1 MKISIRNIK
10 IGKRL
15 NLILGSSVVTIIS
28 VLGLINLYNTYHT
41 MLQRMDEIATNETS
55 AFKELI
61 DVQVSTRKA
70 YVKSGLAVA
79 NRLFYEQN
87 ISYDKNSIDD
97 VNAQNQI
104 TGKSYSLNVPV
115 FKRGDIALYHDTAF
129 VDEIGSLTKGTCT
142 IFQRIPEG
150 FLRISTNVLNH
161 EKKRGVNTFI
171 PNDSPVIKTVL
182 SGETYIGRAFV
193 VDDWY
198 ITAYKP
204 IMINGKVDGILYF
217 GMKEADMPGI
227 KKIFHE
233 KKYLKTGYPFL
244 VSKEGILLIHP
255 VQEDKNIKNS
265 EVFQKTLEHGKT
277 SPYGKFL
284 YRYEGKDKNLFYR
297 YVDSLN
303 SFVCI
308 TYNQSEVTDVVQTAI
323 ISLVII
329 VLLAVILFILINR
342 YVSHS
347 ITKPIDKTVLFAKA
361 LAEGDL
367 SASINI
373 DQKDEI
379 GEMSRALNI
388 MGNKLNEVIT
398 EIIKGADSISA
409 AGHEVSST
417 SMVISEGASQQAA
430 NVEEV
435 SSTME
440 EMVSNIELNT
450 DNARNTEVI
459 SEKAHHG
466 MQGVYENTHLSVES
480 IHSIVQKIKIINDI
494 ANQTN
499 ILSLNAS
506 VEAARAGAQGKGFA
520 VVAEEV
526 RKLAE
531 VSKQAAIEIASLS
544 NESMNVVGKA
554 GEQVGE
560 LAPEIE
566 KTTQLIQE
574 IAASSMEQLKGAEQ
588 VNASIVELNT
598 LTQQNASSSE
608 ELAASAQELSSQ
620 ADNLNKVVK
629 FFTLK
634 GVS

>member
-1 MKISIRNIK
+1 MKISIQNIK

-15 NLILGSSVVTIIS
+15 NLILGTSVICIIS
-28 VLGLINLYNTYHT
+28 ILGILNIYNTYQI
-41 MLQRMDEIATNETS
+41 MLERMDEISTNETS

-61 DVQVSTRKA
+61 DVQVSTRRS
-70 YVKSGLAVA
+70 YVKTGIEITK
-79 NRLFYEQN
+79 RLFYEQN
-87 ISYDKNSIDD
+87 LSLDKDFIQN

-104 TGKSYSLNVPV
+104 TGDTYTLKIPILR
-115 FKRGDIALYHDTAF
+115 RGKTVLYHDTGF
-129 VDEIGSLTKGTCT
+129 VDEIGGLTKGTTT

-150 FLRISTNVLNH
+150 FLRISTNVLNK
-161 EKKRGVNTFI
+161 EKERGLNTFI
-171 PNDSPVIKTVL
+171 PNDSPVIKTIL
-182 SGETYIGRAFV
+182 SGKTYIGRAFV

-198 ITAYKP
+198 ITAYQP
-204 IMINGKVDGILYF
+204 IIIKGEIIGVLYY

-227 KKIFHE
+227 KKIFHQ

-244 VSKEGILLIHP
+244 VSKDGMMLIHP
-255 VQEDKNIKNS
+255 VEEGKDFSNS
-265 EVFQKTLEHGKT
+265 ELLKNVLMHAEK
-277 SPYGKFL
+277 SPVGKFI
-284 YRYEGKDKNLFYR
+284 YRYEGKEKNMFYR
-297 YVDSLN
+297 YIDTLN
-303 SFVCI
+303 SFICI
-308 TYNQSEVTDVVQTAI
+308 TYNQSEVTDEVYAALL
-323 ISLVII
+323 SLVVII
-329 VLLAVILFILINR
+329 LIALVIFILINR
-342 YVSHS
+342 YVSSS
-347 ITKPIDKTVLFAKA
+347 ITKPVDKTVLFAKA
-361 LAEGDL
+361 LAQGDL
-367 SASINI
+367 SASIDI

-379 GEMSRALNI
+379 GEMAQALNL
-388 MGNKLNEVIT
+388 MGIRLNEVMT
-398 EIIKGADSISA
+398 EIIKGAGSISA
-409 AGHEVSST
+409 AGHGVSST

-440 EMVSNIELNT
+440 EMVSNIELNS
-450 DNARNTEVI
+450 DNARNTEEI
-459 SEKAHHG
+459 SEKAHNG

-520 VVAEEV
+520 VVANEV

-531 VSKQAAIEIASLS
+531 VSKQAAIEITSLS
-544 NESMNVVGKA
+544 NESMSVVGKA
-554 GEQVGE
+554 GEKVGE

-574 IAASSMEQLKGAEQ
+574 ISASSAEQLKGVEQ

-620 ADNLNKVVK
+620 ADNLNKLVK
-629 FFTLK
+629 FFNLK
-634 GVS
+634 